1 MHYEANFRREESTA
15 AVTDGGSGRCLLL
28 RAGTRMGAGFAPR
41 ASIPRICCPRGVPS
55 MALKIVPSVTGLR
68 FLEALRIP

>member
-28 RAGTRMGAGFAPR
+28 RAGTRMGAGFAPPCLDPPDML
-41 ASIPRICCPRGVPS
+41 S
-55 MALKIVPSVTGLR
+55 TGCTLDGAKDR
-68 FLEALRIP
+68 SLCYGS